1 MKFTDAIQ
9 SAARH
14 VLVYGPPKTGKTEL
28 VGALAEYYRL
38 WWFDLDGGAKTL
50 NKPESAAYKYLDNI
64 EYFRIPDTQLFPI
77 AIETMLKV
85 IRGGKHRICHKHGK
99 ISCPVCLKDAP
110 DTFSEINLDT
120 FDVKKDILVIDTYT
134 QLMDSCINYIFR
146 NQFKDDKWDDL
157 QTSFHD
163 WAKQGAMSDRF
174 GTTIQNAPWN
184 CVIISHEVLTE
195 MQDGSKKIAPV
206 GGTRNKSSDFGRYF
220 DDIVYTDLVNGK
232 FLAYAHQADKT
243 RTVLG
248 SRTGKK
254 LQDEKGKQLGL
265 VELFK

>member
-1 MKFTDAIQ
+1 MNLDEYKG
-9 SAARH
+9 SEARH

-28 VGALAEYYRL
+28 VGALAKHYTL

-50 NKPESAAYKYLDNI
+50 LRASSAAAGHLKNI
-64 EYFRIPDTQLFPI
+64 RYFRIPDSQTFPI

-85 IRGGKHRICHKHGK
+85 IKGGKKWICFAHGK
-99 ISCPVCLKDAP
+99 VECPVCKKEEAAG
-110 DTFSEINLDT
+110 SEINLDE
-120 FDVKKDILVIDTYT
+120 FKNDRDILVIDTFT

-146 NQFKDDKWDDL
+146 DQLKNDDWDNL

-163 WAKQGAMSDRF
+163 WRKQGAMSDRF

-184 CVIISHEVLTE
+184 CVVISHEVLTE
-195 MQDGSKKIAPV
+195 MEDGSKKIAPV
-206 GGTRNKSSDFGRYF
+206 GGTRNKSADFGRYF
-220 DDIVYTDLVNGK
+220 DDIVYTDLVGGK
-232 FLAYAHQADKT
+232 FVALSHQSDKT

-254 LQDEKGKQLGL
+254 LQGPKGEQLGL